1 MLARFLPPIASFILA
16 SSLALPA
23 AAQAPKKDEFQT
35 TAPYAILIEAESGTV
50 LFEKNADKLNPPASM
65 SKLMT
70 IEVVLHTIQDGKL
83 KWDDEM
89 TISENAW
96 RKGGAPSGGSAMFA
110 ALNSRV
116 SVRDLLHGV
125 MIQSGNDAC
134 IALAEGIAG
143 SEIAFADLMNKR
155 ARELEL
161 TQSHFSNATGVH
173 EPDHLV
179 TMRELAKLTQH
190 IIKTYPEAY
199 KIFAER
205 EFTWNKVRQQNRNP
219 LLAMGIGADGL
230 KTGHTKEAGYGLAAS
245 AVNNNLR
252 LIMVVNGFKTMK
264 ERADESRKLLEW
276 GFRAFESR
284 ALFAQGETVGEAK
297 LYGGAQGRVALV
309 SPVAIKL
316 LVPRALN
323 EKLSARV
330 VYSGPV
336 AAPVQKGQPIGTLKV
351 TRGDNVV
358 LEVPLQAGEDVGSGS
373 LQQRAFDAAGE
384 LVINVFRAGM
394 DRF

>member
-1 MLARFLPPIASFILA
+1 MRPFSCLAILSLLAALA
-16 SSLALPA
+16 SSC
-23 AAQAPKKDEFQT
+23 AAQAQKKDEFQT
-35 TAPYAILIEAESGTV
+35 SAPYAILIEADSGTV
-50 LFEKNADKLNPPASM
+50 LFEKNPDKLNPPASM

-70 IEVVLHTIQDGKL
+70 VELVLHTIDEGKL

-116 SVRDLLHGV
+116 SVRDLMHGV

-143 SEIAFADLMNKR
+143 SEIAFADMMNKR
-155 ARELEL
+155 AREIGL
-161 TQSHFSNATGVH
+161 TQSHFTNATGVH

-179 TMRELAKLTQH
+179 TVRELAKLTQY

-199 KIFAER
+199 KIFGER

-252 LIMVVNGFKTMK
+252 LIMVANGFKTMK

-284 ALFAQGETVGEAK
+284 ALFAEGETVGEAK
-297 LYGGAQGRVALV
+297 LYGGAKGRVPLV
-309 SPVAIKL
+309 SPTPIKL
-316 LVPRALN
+316 LVPRAMS
-323 EKLSARV
+323 EKLSAKV

-336 AAPVQKGQPIGTLKV
+336 AAPVEKGQPIGTLKV
-351 TRGDNVV
+351 SRGENVV
-358 LEVPLQAGEDVGSGS
+358 LEVPLQAGEDVGSGT
-373 LQQRAFDAAGE
+373 LHQRAFDAAGE

-394 DRF
+394 DRL

>member
-1 MLARFLPPIASFILA
+1 MRPLSCLAVFSLVAAFLFPG
-16 SSLALPA
+16 
-23 AAQAPKKDEFQT
+23 AAQAQKKDEFQT
-35 TAPYAILIEAESGTV
+35 SAPYAILIEADSGTV

-70 IEVVLHTIQDGKL
+70 VELVLHTIEEGKL

-116 SVRDLLHGV
+116 SVRDLMHGV

-143 SEIAFADLMNKR
+143 SEIAFADMMNKR
-155 ARELEL
+155 AREIGL

-173 EPDHLV
+173 EPDHVV
-179 TMRELAKLTQH
+179 TVRELAKLTQH
-190 IIKTYPEAY
+190 IIKSYPDAY
-199 KIFAER
+199 KIFGER
-205 EFTWNKVRQQNRNP
+205 EFTWNRVRQQNRNP

-252 LIMVVNGFKTMK
+252 LIMVANGFKTMK

-284 ALFAQGETVGEAK
+284 ALYAEGETVGEAK
-297 LYGGAQGRVALV
+297 LYGGAKGRVPLV
-309 SPVAIKL
+309 SPTPIRL
-316 LVPRALN
+316 LVPRAMS
-323 EKLSARV
+323 EKLSAKV
-330 VYSGPV
+330 VYPGPV

-351 TRGDNVV
+351 SRGDNVV

-373 LQQRAFDAAGE
+373 LHQRAFDAAGE

-394 DRF
+394 DRL

>member
-1 MLARFLPPIASFILA
+1 MPLRFLSHVAALA
-16 SSLALPA
+16 LAATLVLPA

-35 TAPYAILIEAESGTV
+35 SAPYAILIEADSGTV

-70 IEVVLHTIQDGKL
+70 VELVLHTIEQGKL

-96 RKGGAPSGGSAMFA
+96 RRGGAPSGGSAMFA

-116 SVRDLLHGV
+116 SVKDLMHGV
-125 MIQSGNDAC
+125 MVQSGNDAC
-134 IALAEGIAG
+134 ISLAEGIAG
-143 SEIAFADLMNKR
+143 SEIAFADMMNKR
-155 ARELEL
+155 ARELGL

-179 TMRELAKLTQH
+179 TMRELAKLTQY
-190 IIKTYPEAY
+190 IIKTYPDAY

-252 LIMVVNGFKTMK
+252 LIMVANGFKTMK

-284 ALFAQGETVGEAK
+284 ALFAEGETVG
-297 LYGGAQGRVALV
+297 
-309 SPVAIKL
+309 
-316 LVPRALN
+316 
-323 EKLSARV
+323 
-330 VYSGPV
+330 
-336 AAPVQKGQPIGTLKV
+336 
-351 TRGDNVV
+351 
-358 LEVPLQAGEDVGSGS
+358 AG
-373 LQQRAFDAAGE
+373 
-384 LVINVFRAGM
+384 
-394 DRF
+394 

>member
-70 IEVVLHTIQDGKL
+70 IEVVLHTLEEGKL

-143 SEIAFADLMNKR
+143 SELAFADLMNKR
-155 ARELEL
+155 ARELGL
-161 TQSHFSNATGVH
+161 TQSHFSNC
-173 EPDHLV
+173 
-179 TMRELAKLTQH
+179 
-190 IIKTYPEAY
+190 
-199 KIFAER
+199 
-205 EFTWNKVRQQNRNP
+205 
-219 LLAMGIGADGL
+219 
-230 KTGHTKEAGYGLAAS
+230 
-245 AVNNNLR
+245 
-252 LIMVVNGFKTMK
+252 
-264 ERADESRKLLEW
+264 
-276 GFRAFESR
+276 
-284 ALFAQGETVGEAK
+284 
-297 LYGGAQGRVALV
+297 
-309 SPVAIKL
+309 
-316 LVPRALN
+316 
-323 EKLSARV
+323 
-330 VYSGPV
+330 
-336 AAPVQKGQPIGTLKV
+336 GTFQSSS
-351 TRGDNVV
+351 THR
-358 LEVPLQAGEDVGSGS
+358 
-373 LQQRAFDAAGE
+373 
-384 LVINVFRAGM
+384 
-394 DRF
+394 DRWR

>member
-35 TAPYAILIEAESGTV
+35 AAPYAILIEAESGTV

-70 IEVVLHTIQDGKL
+70 GELVLHTIAEGKL
-83 KWDDEM
+83 KLEDEM

-110 ALNSRV
+110 ALHSRISV
-116 SVRDLLHGV
+116 SDLLHGV

-143 SEIAFADLMNKR
+143 SELAFSELMNRR
-155 ARELEL
+155 AREIGL
-161 TQSHFSNATGVH
+161 TQSHFTNATGIH
-173 EPDHLV
+173 EPEHV
-179 TMRELAKLTQH
+179 MTVRELAKLAQH
-190 IIKTYPEAY
+190 VIKTYPEAY
-199 KIFAER
+199 KIYGER

-219 LLAMGIGADGL
+219 LLAMNIGADGL
-230 KTGHTKEAGYGLAAS
+230 KTGHTKEAGYGLTAS
-245 AVNNNLR
+245 AVNNGLR
-252 LIMVVNGFKTMK
+252 LIAVGNGFKTMK
-264 ERADESRKLLEW
+264 ERSDEMRKLMEW

-284 ALFAQGETVGEAK
+284 QLFAQGETVGEAK
-297 LYGGAQGRVALV
+297 LYGGAQGRVPLV
-309 SPVAIKL
+309 SPVPIKL

-323 EKLSARV
+323 
-330 VYSGPV
+330 
-336 AAPVQKGQPIGTLKV
+336 
-351 TRGDNVV
+351 
-358 LEVPLQAGEDVGSGS
+358 
-373 LQQRAFDAAGE
+373 
-384 LVINVFRAGM
+384 
-394 DRF
+394 